1 MPSICK
7 DDKENFQHFNPQNA
21 YFYDA
26 KVVNDSYS
34 PIRKPAHNK
43 KVPQRAVNQKSD
55 KTTARISADRTNS
68 RKCRKKINCSLMG

>member
-7 DDKENFQHFNPQNA
+7 DDKENFQQLNPQNA

-43 KVPQRAVNQKSD
+43 KVPQRTVNQK
-55 KTTARISADRTNS
+55 
-68 RKCRKKINCSLMG
+68 